1 MFMDQAESL
10 ISDYAASEH
19 FMFLSPQAKENLEP
33 VLAAF
38 FRKAAEGGPASQGRP
53 EAESRPAALEAL
65 KAKDVE
71 EVLLGHMPHLDL
83 PVEQKRSVPD
93 QLEGFFAFLKDTGRF
108 PPAGAWRMCV
118 EANRKRYLDSLRAD
132 GSVRGTTFKKRYT
145 DVGRNDPCPCGS
157 GKKFKKCCMELIQ

>member
-38 FRKAAEGGPASQGRP
+38 FRKAMEGN
-53 EAESRPAALEAL
+53 PAAETRPSGLEDL

-71 EVLLGHMPHLDL
+71 AILLGHMPHLDL
-83 PVEQKRSVPD
+83 PVDHKRSVPD

-118 EANRKRYLDSLRAD
+118 EANRKKYLDSLRSD
-132 GSVRGTTFKKRYT
+132 GSVRGTTFKKQYT

>member
-10 ISDYAASEH
+10 ISDYAVSEH
-19 FMFLSPQAKENLEP
+19 FMFLDPQAKENVEP
-33 VLAAF
+33 VLTAF
-38 FRKAAEGGPASQGRP
+38 FRAASEGGPATLDG
-53 EAESRPAALEAL
+53 L

-71 EVLLGHMPHLDL
+71 AVLLTGMARLNLSVD
-83 PVEQKRSVPD
+83 QKRAVPD
-93 QLEGFFAFLKDTGRF
+93 QLEAFFAFLKDTGRF

-118 EANRKRYLDSLRAD
+118 EANRKRYLDSLRVD
-132 GSVRGTTFKKRYT
+132 GSVKGTTFKKQYT

>member
-19 FMFLSPQAKENLEP
+19 FMFLNPKAKENVEP
-33 VLAAF
+33 ILTAF
-38 FRKAAEGGPASQGRP
+38 FKKAGEGGQPS
-53 EAESRPAALEAL
+53 LDAL

-71 EVLLGHMPHLDL
+71 AALLNGMPHLALSVD
-83 PVEQKRSVPD
+83 QKRLVPD

-118 EANRKRYLDSLRAD
+118 EANRKRFLDSLRED
-132 GSVRGTTFKKRYT
+132 GSVKGTPFKKQYT